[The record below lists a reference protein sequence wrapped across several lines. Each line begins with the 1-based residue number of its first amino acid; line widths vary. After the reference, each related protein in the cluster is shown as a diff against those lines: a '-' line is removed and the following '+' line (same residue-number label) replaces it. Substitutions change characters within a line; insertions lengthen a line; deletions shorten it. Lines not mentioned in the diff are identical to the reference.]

1 MLAQHLSNVYKY
13 ITIFLQEKD
22 QFFQASAKNFFCKH
36 KNFFSLGRMSVKQ
49 AQKSF
54 SFKKNVFLRNF
65 FFERKKWFVR
75 ISLFELEI
83 SSFKRAQKN
92 QIFLV
97 NIRNFFFGWKKFCC
111 WEFLCLSGPGHNSLD
126 YCFVQL
132 LLEAFPI
139 SALKKWLICRKPT
152 FHFTVIL
159 FNIFS

>member
-22 QFFQASAKNFFCKH
+22 QFFQVSAKNFFCKY

-65 FFERKKWFVR
+65 FFERKKCFVR

-83 SSFKRAQKN
+83 SSFKRAQKKSD
-92 QIFLV
+92 
-97 NIRNFFFGWKKFCC
+97 FFGKYKKF
-111 WEFLCLSGPGHNSLD
+111 FLWLEKI
-126 YCFVQL
+126 L
-132 LLEAFPI
+132 LLGI
-139 SALKKWLICRKPT
+139 SLFKWPGSL
-152 FHFTVIL
+152 
-159 FNIFS
+159 